1 MYTLIS
7 GSPKVRLSSSVNFL
21 QELSK
26 KKDKYNLFELRKDKY
41 DVIINSIEKSD
52 VIVLS
57 FQLYV
62 DSPTSIV
69 LSFMDYIIDN
79 KIKLTNKL
87 IYVIVN
93 CGFRESVQNKTAVN
107 ILKNW
112 CLKVDAKYMGSL
124 QIGAGEIVGHNEYN
138 FISRKVKKAVLKFSD
153 IVRDKREIDDMH
165 ATVDFFTNKLFCFVA
180 NHFWNKRAS
189 KNNLLEKDVRIK

>member
-1 MYTLIS
+1 MYTLIN
-7 GSPKVRLSSSVNFL
+7 GSPKIRLSSSMNFL

-26 KKDKYNLFELRKDKY
+26 KIDKYNLFELRKDKY

-57 FQLYV
+57 FPLYV

-69 LSFMDYIIDN
+69 LSFLDYIVDN

-112 CLKVDAKYMGSL
+112 CMKVDAKYMGSL
-124 QIGAGEIVGHNEYN
+124 QIGAGEMVGHNEYN

-153 IVRDKREIDDMH
+153 IVKDKRQTDDIH
-165 ATVDFFTNKLFCFVA
+165 ATVDFFTNKMFCFVA
-180 NHFWNKRAS
+180 NCFWNKRGRE
-189 KNNLLEKDVRIK
+189 NNLLEKDIRIK